1 MNKIIGINR
10 ISNDICFIEL
20 EEPIVARNT
29 RPGNFVIIRINEK
42 SERVPLPIYDVDHA
56 KGCVTLISTST
67 NKNFSSIIAMK
78 EGDTIADALGPLGT
92 PISLEKNCNI
102 LCIGDES
109 GIAALMP
116 TIKALKEADNK
127 VFTCIYAHSE
137 KSLILAEEVKQVSN
151 ETLIIT
157 EDGSLGTKASIE
169 DSIEYFSKKEKIDK
183 IYIIASPKLMQACC
197 EEAKN
202 KNIPTTISL
211 YSTMLDGTGI
221 CGACR
226 LTINGKMKFSC
237 IDGPSFDGSL
247 VDWEEVIRR
256 TDRTKLVKDTHPIK
270 EDVTDSA
277 LISVETSEYEFNSE
291 TLEELTNRDS
301 EWRKELRAAI
311 KPKERMALE
320 RTPMPTLDPDYRIT
334 TRISEV
340 TKGFTKEMAMMEA
353 RRCLDCAKPTC
364 VTGCPAGNNI
374 PSFIKNIER
383 GDFLAAA
390 EVLKSTTSLPAVCGR
405 VCPQEVQ
412 CEGNCIHLKM
422 NHPAVAIGSLERFVA
437 DYERENK
444 LYKTPKKAPANGIK
458 VAAIGSGPAGLSF
471 ASDMAKNGFEV
482 HIFEAL
488 HELGGVLKYGIPEF
502 RLPSRI
508 VEFEIDKLRAMGV
521 QLHTDC
527 IVGKTVTIDE
537 LREDGF
543 KAFFIGTGAG
553 TPNFMNIPGENL
565 LNIYSANEYLMR
577 VNLMDADQPD
587 TETPIKLGKRVV
599 VVGGGNTAMDSCATA
614 RRLGAEVIL
623 AYRRSEEEMPAC
635 FEERKLIKE
644 EGVQFMTLHNPKEYL
659 SDENGCVRAVVLD
672 VMELGEPDESGRRSP
687 KTTGKTITVECDQV
701 IVAVGVSPNPLLPK
715 SIEGLELG
723 KKNWII
729 VDDEQRSSKSDIYAG
744 GDIARG
750 GATVILAMGD
760 GRRAAANMTRD
771 LLAKP

>member
-20 EEPIVARNT
+20 EAPIVARNT

-67 NKNFSSIIAMK
+67 NKDFSSIIAMK

-92 PISLEKNCNI
+92 PVSLEKNCNI

-127 VFTCIYAHSE
+127 VLTCIYAHSE
-137 KSLILAEEVKQVSN
+137 KSLILAEEAKQVSN

-157 EDGSLGTKASIE
+157 EDGSLGIKASIE

-270 EDVTDSA
+270 EDVTDSS
-277 LISVETSEYEFNSE
+277 LISVETSEHEFNSE

-334 TRISEV
+334 TRINEV
-340 TKGFTKEMAMMEA
+340 TTGFTKEMAMMEA
-353 RRCLDCAKPTC
+353 KRCLDCAKPTC
-364 VTGCPAGNNI
+364 VIGCPAGNNI

-383 GDFLAAA
+383 GEFLAAA
-390 EVLKSTTSLPAVCGR
+390 EVLRSTTSLPAVCGR
-405 VCPQEVQ
+405 VCPQEEQ
-412 CEGNCIHLKM
+412 CEGSCIHLKM
-422 NHPAVAIGSLERFVA
+422 NRPAVAIGSLERFVA
-437 DYERENK
+437 DYERENN
-444 LYKTPKKAPANGIK
+444 LYKNPEKAPSNGIK

-471 ASDMAKNGFEV
+471 AADMAKNGFEV

-502 RLPSRI
+502 RLPSRV
-508 VEFEIDKLRAMGV
+508 VEFEIDKLRALDV
-521 QLHTDC
+521 KFHTDC
-527 IVGKTVTIDE
+527 IVGKTITIDE
-537 LREDGF
+537 LRKEGF

-577 VNLMDADQPD
+577 VNLMDADRPD
-587 TETPIKLGKRVV
+587 TETPIKLGRRVV

-614 RRLGAEVIL
+614 RRLGAEVTL
-623 AYRRSEEEMPAC
+623 VYRRSEEEMPAC

-644 EGVQFMTLHNPKEYL
+644 EGVKFMTLHNPKEYL
-659 SDENGCVRAVVLD
+659 SDQDGRVRAVVLD
-672 VMELGEPDESGRRSP
+672 IMELGEPDESGRRSP
-687 KTTGKTITVECDQV
+687 KTTGKTITIECDQV

-729 VDDEQRSSKSDIYAG
+729 VDEEQRSSKSDIYAG

-760 GRRAAANMTRD
+760 GRRAAANMTQD
-771 LLAKP
+771 LLQN